1 MQTSN
6 MQKKKKPESIG
17 FVEYCAEEGPSMA
30 IKTVVIAAMVLVG
43 CSIFK
48 PATVEDLL
56 KTVAEKLVESHGL
69 TVDVFRCND
78 YEIDRINR
86 KLLMLCE
93 ADLK

>member
-1 MQTSN
+1 MQPYY
-6 MQKKKKPESIG
+6 MQKKKKDQRFGS
-17 FVEYCAEEGPSMA
+17 VDCCAEKRSSMA
-30 IKTVVIAAMVLVG
+30 VKAVVVSVMVLAA
-43 CSIFK
+43 CSMFK

-56 KTVAEKLVESHGL
+56 KNVAERIAEQHSL

-78 YEIDRINR
+78 YEIDRVNR

>member
-1 MQTSN
+1 
-6 MQKKKKPESIG
+6 MQKKKEILAKGSMDSS
-17 FVEYCAEEGPSMA
+17 AEKRSSMA
-30 IKTVVIAAMVLVG
+30 VKALIALFVFMVA
-43 CSIFK
+43 CSMFK
-48 PATVEDLL
+48 PTTVEDLL
-56 KTVAEKLVESHGL
+56 KTVAEKIAERSGL